1 MRALRWLLALAGAAF
16 VCSAAAIGAVT
27 FLSKPCTEIDARFDI
42 AVVLGAGMDPNGT
55 LHASTIG
62 RVTAASH
69 LWQEGRTAALHMT
82 GGRAVPDGPAAGAQM
97 KAYAIGLGIEP
108 TRITHE
114 DASLSTLQNALFSAP
129 QLPHDVRLILVSE
142 GFHLARGWL
151 SFAWAGRPVSAV
163 CHSTRLR
170 PEAPARML
178 VREVAAFWFNGAR
191 AAVWSVL
198 HLFGQPRDR
207 IDALLA

>member
-1 MRALRWLLALAGAAF
+1 MRFLRWMLGLG
-16 VCSAAAIGAVT
+16 SAALVFSGVTIGAVT
-27 FLSKPCTEIDARFDI
+27 LLSKPCAEVAERFDI
-42 AVVLGAGMDPNGT
+42 AVVLGAGMDPDGT
-55 LHASTIG
+55 LHGSTTR
-62 RVTAASH
+62 RVGAAFTLVKNQSVPS
-69 LWQEGRTAALHMT
+69 LHMT

-97 KAYAIGLGIEP
+97 KAYAIGLGIES

-114 DASLSTLQNALFSAP
+114 DTSLSTLQNALFSAP
-129 QLPHDVRLILVSE
+129 QLPRDARLILVSE

-170 PEAPARML
+170 PEAPVRML
-178 VREVAAFWFNGAR
+178 VRELAAFWFNAAR
-191 AAVWSVL
+191 ATTWSVL
-198 HLFGQPRDR
+198 HLFGHPRDR